1 LLPHLENGSAKFVT
15 LHLKQLAMGNYQ
27 QPTVQCERM
36 KVSKFATKRI
46 GVAHLP
52 CAGQDFRR
60 VTPDA
65 QQVPAIQQV
74 NTDFKVLSKHIFQRA
89 FFFGG
94 SHAVSGDSL
103 GGKTFATITCK
114 NKWKTFGKHLTT
126 WGPDFH
132 VRLGS

>member
-1 LLPHLENGSAKFVT
+1 
-15 LHLKQLAMGNYQ
+15 
-27 QPTVQCERM
+27 M

-52 CAGQDFRR
+52 CAGQDFRS

-74 NTDFKVLSKHIFQRA
+74 NTDFKVLGRHIFQRA

-103 GGKTFATITCK
+103 GGKTFATTLAKTNGENI
-114 NKWKTFGKHLTT
+114 WKTFDNM
-126 WGPDFH
+126 GP
-132 VRLGS
+132 